1 VSLAVECERD
11 YKLRMRMVLAMT
23 FFFCAVALRA
33 GEAAPVAVAPD
44 AEAPAPTEYPRKQL
58 LADVHEVGLLAR
70 LPDPPFT
77 LIDARS
83 ASAYAANHIRGSY
96 NIPSDDFQDTNRPP
110 TFLPAPEV
118 LQKTFADARIHKNR
132 RVIVYDENDGRL
144 AARVW
149 FTLHACGHDDVAIL
163 LGGLT
168 QWKDAGKDLTDALPR
183 DVPPGTFVPAETL
196 RGVATFNDLAQFR
209 VRVQAIGGLPPT
221 TLIDARST
229 REYSGDDA
237 RAKHGGHIP
246 AAANIEWSALMT
258 GKDKARV
265 WRPAAQIHAL
275 LRLSGVDKK
284 YAVCVYDQA
293 GGRSAH
299 LYFTLWLM
307 GFDRT
312 VNYVA
317 GWREYGNRD
326 DVEVER

>member
-1 VSLAVECERD
+1 
-11 YKLRMRMVLAMT
+11 MVFAI
-23 FFFCAVALRA
+23 ALCLGAAALYA
-33 GEAAPVAVAPD
+33 GEPAPVVGEPEAEAAAPV
-44 AEAPAPTEYPRKQL
+44 EYPRKQL

-83 ASAYAANHIRGSY
+83 SSAYAAAHIRGAY
-96 NIPSDDFQDTNRPP
+96 NIPSDEFQDTNRPP
-110 TFLPAPEV
+110 TYLPSPDV

-149 FTLHACGHDDVAIL
+149 FTLHAAGHDDVAIL

-168 QWKDAGKDLTDALPR
+168 LWKEAGKDLTDALPR
-183 DVPPGTFVPAETL
+183 DVPPGTFVPAEAL
-196 RGVATFNDLAQFR
+196 RGVATFADLSQFR
-209 VRVQAIGGLPPT
+209 VRVQSIGGLPPT
-221 TLIDARST
+221 TLIDARSS
-229 REYSGDDA
+229 REYSGEDA

-246 AAANIEWSALMT
+246 AAANIEWSALMI
-258 GKDKARV
+258 GKDKART

-275 LRLSGVDKK
+275 LRLSGVDKR
-284 YAVCVYDQA
+284 YPVCVYDQA

-307 GFDRT
+307 GFDKA

-317 GWREYGNRD
+317 GWREYGNKD
-326 DVEVER
+326 EVEVER